1 MVWHPIIE
9 FGNLLHYEK
18 KEVYGGTKPFIFWYF
33 GNLNP
38 EFQMVYGEGLQL
50 TFSCKFEF
58 NDFPFDLH
66 ECPMEYGDK
75 KYQSF
80 NLKMNSSHVIHGNL
94 SNRIGEHPI
103 ILNNL
108 PFPYDFE
115 LRSMPAHEISNSY
128 GMTYSFTGMLLT
140 IKRKSYGQLLSG
152 YYYPTASFALLS
164 MISFL
169 IKPDKVG
176 YWFN

>member
-1 MVWHPIIE
+1 MNSDITV
-9 FGNLLHYEK
+9 
-18 KEVYGGTKPFIFWYF
+18 
-33 GNLNP
+33 
-38 EFQMVYGEGLQL
+38 VYGEGLQL

-58 NDFPFDLH
+58 NDFPFDSH

-115 LRSMPAHEISNSY
+115 LRSMPEY
-128 GMTYSFTGMLLT
+128 
-140 IKRKSYGQLLSG
+140 
-152 YYYPTASFALLS
+152 
-164 MISFL
+164 
-169 IKPDKVG
+169 
-176 YWFN
+176 